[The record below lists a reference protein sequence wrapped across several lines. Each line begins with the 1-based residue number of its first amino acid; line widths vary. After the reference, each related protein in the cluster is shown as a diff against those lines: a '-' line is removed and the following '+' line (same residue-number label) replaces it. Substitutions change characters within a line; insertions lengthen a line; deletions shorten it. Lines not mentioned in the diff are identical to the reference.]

1 MKKRRVKRRL
11 KVGRLVLV
19 IVLGIG
25 LAISTYFGI
34 KYLLKSSN
42 DKPINKPG
50 TYVMSKEE
58 FVTRLTAD
66 LAARKKQRI
75 ALAKKREN
83 ESKSYIVDK
92 MIYNRKKRNRR

>member
-1 MKKRRVKRRL
+1 MNAFDEEFEDEFDD
-11 KVGRLVLV
+11 
-19 IVLGIG
+19 IIYEPTHEE
-25 LAISTYFGI
+25 IS
-34 KYLLKSSN
+34 KH
-42 DKPINKPG
+42 
-50 TYVMSKEE
+50 VMTKEE

-75 ALAKKREN
+75 ALAKQREH

>member
-1 MKKRRVKRRL
+1 MFAFDEEFEDEFDDIL
-11 KVGRLVLV
+11 
-19 IVLGIG
+19 
-25 LAISTYFGI
+25 
-34 KYLLKSSN
+34 